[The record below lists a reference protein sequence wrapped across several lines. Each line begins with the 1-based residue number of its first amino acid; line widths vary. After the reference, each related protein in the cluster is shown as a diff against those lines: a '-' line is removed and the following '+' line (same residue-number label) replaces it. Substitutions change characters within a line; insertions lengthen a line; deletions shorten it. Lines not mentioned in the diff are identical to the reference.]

1 MLEKQLKTL
10 GQKIRI
16 DILKKL
22 KNIKEPISFSRLQK
36 EVIDCNST
44 SINFSFH
51 LNALK
56 ECELI
61 DSSENGYNIT
71 MLGEEILNSILIIE
85 QILAKKN
92 KVRMIRTSKY
102 SKEIFDINK
111 IEDYLIREGEMES
124 FLAKKIAQEVEDRLS
139 KTNIEYLT
147 APLMREYINAIL
159 LENDLEEVRHK
170 LTRLGTP
177 PHEVFKLFNSKYSK
191 INPETFIKRLGS
203 DVSEQFLLLNLLPKN
218 LADLYLTG
226 EIALLYLNYWSLKPL
241 SFYLNTDSLIKII
254 LGKNSIPKLENSKEL
269 SNLILDFVDFLY
281 NLKPFFS
288 QDILLSDFNNQ
299 FLSYFNSRDKL
310 LFNLNKLISQIL
322 RFNSSFEDQREHL
335 SFEFNYD
342 NMENEN
348 NLNLNQ
354 LDIDK
359 EFLNYKIR
367 GDKFDNQIKP
377 FIIFDYSKLDLL
389 NLEDVISFIKEN
401 KICFYNG
408 KSSNLL
414 NSALVK
420 INNPNKNQIVLDK
433 ILINLYSVSLEANKN
448 DDLFIDL
455 LSEKMNY
462 VFDLF
467 KLKESL
473 IRKKLDSLNRWKQVI
488 SVFFGKNGK
497 DFYKN
502 TIKSVSFFGL
512 NEAIINHCG
521 IELDRLEKSEEF
533 ALRILTFMNKS
544 IKEKN
549 DEENNF
555 YILSQP
561 HKDSYLKDAW
571 HNGINLKSD
580 ITRSYSSRIIRSDTK
595 LPLTKKV
602 NLFKKF
608 EQIINGGIIFDEYL
622 DFNDTVAKKVL
633 SFLFKSKLEAIFIN
647 KLKYV
652 M

>member
-22 KNIKEPISFSRLQK
+22 KNINEPISFSRLQK

-44 SINFSFH
+44 SVNFSFH
-51 LNALK
+51 LNALRD
-56 ECELI
+56 CELI

-71 MLGEEILNSILIIE
+71 KLGEQILNSIFSIE

-92 KVRMIRTSKY
+92 KVKMIRTSKY
-102 SKEIFDINK
+102 SKEIFDFNK
-111 IEDYLIREGEMES
+111 IEEYLINEGEMES
-124 FLAKKIAQEVEDRLS
+124 FLAKKIAQEVEARLS

-177 PHEVFKLFNSKYSK
+177 PYEVFKLFNSKNSK
-191 INPETFIKRLGS
+191 INPEMFIKRLGS

-218 LADLYLTG
+218 LADLYLSG

-241 SFYLNTDSLIKII
+241 SFHLNTESLLNVI
-254 LGKNSIPKLENSKEL
+254 LGNYLIPKLENSKDL
-269 SNLILDFVDFLY
+269 TNLILGFVDLLY
-281 NLKPFFS
+281 NLKQFFS

-310 LFNLNKLISQIL
+310 SYNLNILTSQIL
-322 RFNSSFEDQREHL
+322 KFNNSFEDQRQHL
-335 SFEFNYD
+335 SFEFKYD
-342 NMENEN
+342 NTKDGND
-348 NLNLNQ
+348 LNLNQ

-359 EFLNYKIR
+359 EFLNYQIIGK
-367 GDKFDNQIKP
+367 KFDSQIRP
-377 FIIFDYSKLDLL
+377 FIIFDYSKLL
-389 NLEDVISFIKEN
+389 NLEDIMSFIKKN
-401 KICFYNG
+401 NICFYNS

-433 ILINLYSVSLEANKN
+433 ILINLYSVSVEANKN

-467 KLKESL
+467 KIKEAL
-473 IRKKLDSLNRWKQVI
+473 IRKKLDSLNSWKKVI
-488 SVFFGKNGK
+488 NDFFGKTDK

-502 TIKSVSFFGL
+502 TIKSISFFGL
-512 NEAIINHCG
+512 NEAITNHCG
-521 IELDRLEKSEEF
+521 IEFDRLVKSEDF
-533 ALRILTFMNKS
+533 AIKILMFMNKL

-549 DEENNF
+549 EEENNF
-555 YILSQP
+555 YVLSQP

-571 HNGINLKSD
+571 HNGINLKGD
-580 ITRSYSSRIIRSDTK
+580 ILNGYSSGIIRCNTK
-595 LPLTKKV
+595 LPLTKKI

-608 EQIINGGIIFDEYL
+608 EQAINGGIIFEEYL
-622 DFNDTVAKKVL
+622 DFNDAVAKKIL
-633 SFLFKSKLEAIFIN
+633 SILFKSKLEAFFIN
-647 KLKYV
+647 KLKL
-652 M
+652 